1 MALTID
7 VIILQKIKRNKM
19 DESSNVARYM
29 MNLDKLIVFFSINNN
44 QLENIVEKKRLT
56 IAMMTDR

>member
-1 MALTID
+1 
-7 VIILQKIKRNKM
+7 M

-56 IAMMTDR
+56 IAMMTDI

>member
-56 IAMMTDR
+56 IAMMTDI

>member
-29 MNLDKLIVFFSINNN
+29 INLDKLIVFFSINNN

-56 IAMMTDR
+56 IAMMTDI